1 MRLLILLGTLFA
13 LAACDAPTVAEEDSA
28 LAAGD
33 PVHERHELM
42 EGVRDAAKPIGQML
56 KGEADYDAATVMTSL
71 QTFQDASLVFGDLFP
86 AGSEA
91 FETSEAAPAIWEDR
105 DGFNEALATWQEA
118 VNAAVAAAPQTLD
131 EAKPTVGP
139 IFKTCKNCHDTY
151 RIEKE

>member
-1 MRLLILLGTLFA
+1 MTMRPLILLCAIFA
-13 LAACDAPTVAEEDSA
+13 IAACDAPT
-28 LAAGD
+28 AADDG
-33 PVHERHELM
+33 PAHERHELM
-42 EGVRDAAKPIGQML
+42 EGVRDAAKPIGKML
-56 KGEADYDAATVMTSL
+56 KGEVDYDAATVMSSL

-105 DGFNEALATWQEA
+105 EGFNEALATWQEA
-118 VNAAVAAAPQTLD
+118 VNAAMAAAPQTLD